1 MFFLMISLIFTGLP
15 GRFYYDLENQI
26 EIEGKIVE
34 VGEEKSARSG
44 TPLVFLLLD
53 ADTDTFKIIL
63 GPPWFI
69 EELPRRGEI
78 VKVKGSLYKNNGENI
93 IVAGFINF
101 RSKNRDIYL
110 RDKEGFPLWRC
121 FERTRRRRGR

>member
-1 MFFLMISLIFTGLP
+1 MFFLVISLILTGLQ

-26 EIEGKIVE
+26 EVKGEIIE
-34 VGEEKSARSG
+34 VGEEKGPRSG

-63 GPPWFI
+63 GPPWYI

-78 VKVKGSLYKNNGENI
+78 VEVKGSLNKTNGENI

-101 RSKNRDIYL
+101 RSKDRDIYL

-121 FERTRRRRGR
+121 ADRVRRRRGR